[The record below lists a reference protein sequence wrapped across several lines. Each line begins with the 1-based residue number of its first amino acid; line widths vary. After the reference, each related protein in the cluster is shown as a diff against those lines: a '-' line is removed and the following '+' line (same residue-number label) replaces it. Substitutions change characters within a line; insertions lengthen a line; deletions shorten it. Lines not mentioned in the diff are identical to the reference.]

1 MLFYLGKMAIISLDE
16 AREEQNKK
24 VKRKAQR
31 IYEGL
36 SEEEFGKLLTITK
49 KDHHRLAFLLAYGSG
64 LRISE
69 VVGLKKD
76 DVEYK
81 SNKIFIRQGKGSK
94 DRVVNTPKQLK
105 EKYLNL
111 LPFTIT
117 QRAIEAV
124 FLRKSLAAGINK
136 IIGYYT
142 AKDKQIPIYR
152 YHFHSLRHSYA
163 LRALDKGVPVNVLQ
177 AMLGH
182 NSLATTDKYTKVT
195 QQDAIEKILEKG
207 V

>member
-1 MLFYLGKMAIISLDE
+1 MAIISLDE

>member
-1 MLFYLGKMAIISLDE
+1 VLFYLGKMAIISLDE

>member
-1 MLFYLGKMAIISLDE
+1 MAIISMDE

-36 SEEEFGKLLTITK
+36 SEEEFGRLLTVTK

-76 DVEYK
+76 DVDYK
-81 SNKIFIRQGKGSK
+81 ANKIFIRQGKGSK

-105 EKYLNL
+105 EKYLDL

-117 QRAIEAV
+117 QRALEAV
-124 FLRKSLAAGINK
+124 FLRKSLEAGINK
-136 IIGYYT
+136 IIAYYT

-152 YHFHSLRHSYA
+152 YHYHSLRHSYA

-182 NSLATTDKYTKVT
+182 NSLATTDKYTKVS
-195 QQDAIEKILEKG
+195 QQDAIDKILEKG